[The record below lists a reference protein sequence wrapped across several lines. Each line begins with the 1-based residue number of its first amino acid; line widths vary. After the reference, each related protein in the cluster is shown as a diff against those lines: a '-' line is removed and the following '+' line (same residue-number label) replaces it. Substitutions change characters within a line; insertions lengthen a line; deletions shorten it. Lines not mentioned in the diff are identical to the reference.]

1 MSDTT
6 FTTHHFV
13 PDGRSMLACSCLLP
27 DGWVNVPLPEET
39 YDLTNPTVFLPLVV
53 CMAPY
58 GAVMVTIAARPAF
71 DDGTV
76 QDWAEYLAAQN
87 NLQIERVREARVNR
101 MPCVLVDATMPSEMG
116 PMRSRSVFLEDG
128 KRLYNIG
135 TLAPDA
141 LWSSVAADFDRLLGS
156 FTLDEVHGITAVPLR
171 QMTSEPAVDLTAVDA
186 LALIQPTPDD
196 GDSSTAPLRGSARS
210 DSTSAEDYVFEPN
223 DQPTQ
228 AVDVALADD
237 PSSLDPEHPINA
249 RLRDGGVGL
258 VPRVIMVVTRSKF
271 ASVGCAAIDSVFRVP
286 FGWHVIDD
294 GKRTLVFDP
303 DGRVQINLDLRPSE
317 PDALQAL
324 LERIGEAVA
333 HDNPQAQFLM
343 LELMDMPCLA
353 ARDLEIDGE
362 QLDQTYLTRA
372 SHREGLALVCRV
384 TADRENMTRAM
395 NTAEVILSSLQGPL
409 PPDPEFAGRPEW
421 WRTAVVHE
429 REDRLDDAEQAI
441 LRAVDHIGAYSS
453 VANLYEERYAR
464 LARAGRHDA
473 AMDARERA
481 IHWLHMY
488 ASSATS
494 GGEGAALSLERDQRI
509 AELGGEASAP

>member
-1 MSDTT
+1 
-6 FTTHHFV
+6 
-13 PDGRSMLACSCLLP
+13 MLACSCLLP

-39 YDLTNPTVFLPLVV
+39 YDFTNPTVFLPLVV

-58 GAVMVTIAARPAF
+58 GAVMLTIAARPAF

-101 MPCVLVDATMPSEMG
+101 MPCILVDATMPSEMG
-116 PMRSRSVFLEDG
+116 VMRSRSVFLEDG
-128 KRLYNIG
+128 KRLFNIG

-141 LWSSVAADFDRLLGS
+141 LWSSVAADFDRLLAS
-156 FTLDEVHGITAVPLR
+156 FALDEVHGITTVPLR
-171 QMTSEPAVDLTAVDA
+171 QMTSEPAIDLSAASPPSPAQPSSFRAEVPQAPAAVSFRAEAPSGADRN
-186 LALIQPTPDD
+186 
-196 GDSSTAPLRGSARS
+196 DSPSA
-210 DSTSAEDYVFEPN
+210 A
-223 DQPTQ
+223 
-228 AVDVALADD
+228 DVALADE

-258 VPRVIMVVTRSKF
+258 VPRVIMVVTPSKF

-294 GKRTLVFDP
+294 GKRALVFDP
-303 DGRVQINLDLRPSE
+303 DGRVQINLDLRPAES
-317 PDALQAL
+317 DALQAL
-324 LERIGEAVA
+324 LERIGEALA

-353 ARDLEIDGE
+353 ARDLAIDGE

-384 TADRENMTRAM
+384 TADSENMTRAM

-409 PPDPEFAGRPEW
+409 PPDPEFAGQPEW
-421 WRTAVVHE
+421 WRTAVIHE

-453 VANLYEERYAR
+453 VANLYEERSAR

-473 AMDARERA
+473 AVEARERA